1 MKSSNFSKKYKNKK
15 LKEALKKP
23 LFFMNIF
30 LNVAVWLSSL
40 FSLCSKKLVT
50 QQIQKE
56 RIMKTEK
63 LIYMQFEIS
72 YDGIYKIIVDELKL
86 NIYLSPLMLLTLF
99 EREGY
104 GINEIKK
111 FENEFSRIPFKNT
124 SISLFRYVNNDTIV
138 GWISSQKENQY
149 EDNKIYF
156 AKVEFS

>member
-1 MKSSNFSKKYKNKK
+1 
-15 LKEALKKP
+15 
-23 LFFMNIF
+23 
-30 LNVAVWLSSL
+30 
-40 FSLCSKKLVT
+40 
-50 QQIQKE
+50 
-56 RIMKTEK
+56 MKTEK
-63 LIYMQFEIS
+63 LIYMKFEIS